1 MIVEGIANTK
11 VRRGSGGWRLGIPA
25 ALVVLFG
32 AVSVPASANPV
43 TFDFI
48 ESNPSSGVYEY
59 DYTVTNTGEL
69 GPGYDIYEVFFD
81 LYPGEVLSNTNP
93 NPDWDSIYGSTFV
106 DSFSLLPGESDI
118 PAAGSLAG
126 FGFTLDNP
134 VDIHTVPYMV
144 LFTNPQDHG
153 GIFDDFNDNN
163 DGPVIYTPEPATLVL
178 VGSSVA
184 GLLSR
189 RKFQGSTQ
197 QT

>member
-1 MIVEGIANTK
+1 MNVEGIANTK
-11 VRRGSGGWRLGIPA
+11 VRRGSGRWRLGNLV
-25 ALVVLFG
+25 ALVVLLG

-48 ESNPSSGVYEY
+48 ESNPSPGVYEY
-59 DYTVTNTGEL
+59 DYTVTNTGEW
-69 GPGYDIYEVFFD
+69 GPGYDIFEVFFD

-93 NPDWDSIYGSTFV
+93 NSDWDSIYGSTFV

-118 PAAGSLAG
+118 PAGSSLAG

-153 GIFDDFNDNN
+153 GIFDDLNDNN
-163 DGPVIYTPEPATLVL
+163 DGPVVYTPEPATLVL
-178 VGSSVA
+178 VGSSIV
-184 GLLSR
+184 GFLSR